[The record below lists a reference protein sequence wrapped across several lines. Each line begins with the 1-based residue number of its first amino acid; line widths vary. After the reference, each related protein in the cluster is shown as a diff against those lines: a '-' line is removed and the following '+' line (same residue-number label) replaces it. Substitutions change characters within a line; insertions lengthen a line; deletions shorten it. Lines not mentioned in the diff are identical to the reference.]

1 VYGWPLPEHAWR
13 FRVAT
18 NEPAISH
25 GENAGHSR
33 HVWVSD
39 WNAVLALLDEWPW
52 AVFYPLYVNPTFREA
67 SSVTRTRVRASTFRW
82 RLGTAASANFRF
94 EHSDAP

>member
-67 SSVTRTRVRASTFRW
+67 VFRDSHARAGEHFQMEAWNCCLREFSVRAF
-82 RLGTAASANFRF
+82 
-94 EHSDAP
+94 